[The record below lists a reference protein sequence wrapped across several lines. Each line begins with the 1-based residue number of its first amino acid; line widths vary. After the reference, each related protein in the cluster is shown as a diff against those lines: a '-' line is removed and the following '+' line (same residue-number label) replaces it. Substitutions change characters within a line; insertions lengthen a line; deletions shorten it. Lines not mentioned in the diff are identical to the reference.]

1 MILDILLASLWGLPC
16 WLWLLLAGIIPFI
29 LGCLFCRATRKK
41 EDKSEDNSASYSS
54 SGGVMG
60 GDMRAMQ
67 DRLNHFEKNE
77 AELKY
82 KVEQLELD
90 LKACRD
96 KRQMLEMQNLEY
108 KARLEE
114 LGELNKKTGD
124 DASMK
129 VAAGAVNLADVDRG
143 TYGAFFS
150 SDNLQVVEGVGPKVE
165 AILKGNGIQDW
176 SALAAKSPDQLRAI
190 LKDNKLQMMNP
201 DSWPKQAALAAAGK
215 WDELS
220 EFQKFLDGGRSD
232 TGDFETPAK
241 IDKLAAAGGLIVGAE
256 KSGKDTGINFAAI
269 FDQDNLQI
277 VEGIGP
283 KVEKLLKKNG
293 ISTLALLA
301 ATTPDTLK
309 QILADN
315 KLQMMNPD
323 SWPKQAKLA
332 SEDKWGEL
340 IELQKF
346 LDTGRENTGDFET
359 PSKVE
364 KMAIKILGFSQNP
377 EDLKIVEGIGPKI
390 EGILKAEGVNT
401 WSDLA
406 GTSVGRLKEILAAA
420 GDRYKLAKPNTWP
433 KQAGL
438 AAAGKWGEL
447 QEYQDYLD
455 KGVDPN
461 G

>member
-1 MILDILLASLWGLPC
+1 
-16 WLWLLLAGIIPFI
+16 
-29 LGCLFCRATRKK
+29 
-41 EDKSEDNSASYSS
+41 
-54 SGGVMG
+54 MG